1 LVAVNPLDGHQQ
13 LSRSAE
19 QTNDACRRVPDG
31 VPATLILSRPRPV
44 SDLVGVLGPY
54 SSRATEDLGTLK
66 SVEFFTYGHLDVGVN
81 AGAIVA
87 VRVR

>member
-1 LVAVNPLDGHQQ
+1 LVSPLDRHQQ
-13 LSRSAE
+13 LSR
-19 QTNDACRRVPDG
+19 TVGPTIDACRRIPDG
-31 VPATLILSRPRPV
+31 VPATLRLSRPRPV
-44 SDLVGVLGPY
+44 SDLAGVLGPY
-54 SSRATEDLGTLK
+54 SSRATEDVGTLK